1 MGILPALVCSAAAQE
16 PCKLTA
22 MGTEAVAGIR
32 DGRTLSLADGR
43 ELRLAAIE
51 VTDKSLTALQ
61 SLVEGR
67 DVRLKQL
74 SRERDRYER
83 LVAFVQQVM
92 LKQDQARVSAR
103 IGGKACADV
112 LLSAERTA
120 RMSHRGQWPTPISPP
135 CSQKILPGFAA
146 ARGSICAGRRQ
157 GLVGAGKRR
166 HNIFESRTA
175 LDPGLYR
182 HHSEASSAGIR
193 RRGHRSEPAGGSS
206 NPGTR
211 LDRTAQRSRDR
222 GRGA

>member
-51 VTDKSLTALQ
+51 VTDKSLSALQ

-83 LVAFVQQVM
+83 L
-92 LKQDQARVSAR
+92 
-103 IGGKACADV
+103 
-112 LLSAERTA
+112 
-120 RMSHRGQWPTPISPP
+120 WPTPISPP
-135 CSQKILPGFAA
+135 CSQKILPGLRLRGGQFVLVEGKVLSVRENGATICSNLGRRWTRDFIVTIPKRHRREFAA
-146 ARGSICAGRRQ
+146 AGIDPNQLEGHPIRVRGWIEQ
-157 GLVGAGKRR
+157 
-166 HNIFESRTA
+166 
-175 LDPGLYR
+175 
-182 HHSEASSAGIR
+182 HSGPVIEAAAPEQI
-193 RRGHRSEPAGGSS
+193 E
-206 NPGTR
+206 
-211 LDRTAQRSRDR
+211 LAQ
-222 GRGA
+222 

>member
-1 MGILPALVCSAAAQE
+1 MGILPALVCSAAAQG

-32 DGRTLSLADGR
+32 DGRTLLLADGR

-51 VTDKSLTALQ
+51 VTDRSLSALQ

-67 DVRLKQL
+67 DVLKQL

-112 LLSAERTA
+112 LLSAEQTA

-135 CSQKILPGFAA
+135 CSQKILPGLRLRGGQFVLVEGKVLSVRENGATIFLGGAGPGTLSSPFLIEQHSGPVIEAA
-146 ARGSICAGRRQ
+146 APEQIE
-157 GLVGAGKRR
+157 L
-166 HNIFESRTA
+166 
-175 LDPGLYR
+175 
-182 HHSEASSAGIR
+182 
-193 RRGHRSEPAGGSS
+193 
-206 NPGTR
+206 
-211 LDRTAQRSRDR
+211 AQ
-222 GRGA
+222 